1 MEGYRRPMR
10 KLLSREPG
18 PASVAQDRRS
28 CACNRDGP
36 GPFAF
41 PGLVSPAVTKPHLAH
56 AADFDGMHSIQRAM
70 QVIGQPCTSG
80 KGGTVH
86 ISARTP
92 THPNGAA
99 PMFAPGSAR

>member
-10 KLLSREPG
+10 KLLSRSRDRRQSPRTGG
-18 PASVAQDRRS
+18 PARATGMDPCHWPSQDWFR
-28 CACNRDGP
+28 
-36 GPFAF
+36 
-41 PGLVSPAVTKPHLAH
+41 PAVTKPHLAH